1 MSNWISIEGHLA
13 DGLPMRLYVAE
24 CPGKISATC
33 LHDDAHPRS
42 SDEFEWQCRTAESAA
57 EWPSSNRSSEVLRAA
72 EQQVLE
78 YFAGNRLQ
86 FDLPLRWQG
95 TEFQIRVWQELTRV
109 PFGQTP
115 SYGMIAERIGVPN
128 ASRAVGAANG
138 RNRLPLFVPC
148 HRIVAAGGKTGG
160 FTGGLSLKKRLLAHE
175 AAVLGI
181 GTGIAGNL
189 FGPEMPRSHA

>member
-1 MSNWISIEGHLA
+1 MLNWISIEGHLA

-42 SDEFEWQCRTAESAA
+42 ADDLEWQCRTEDISAKRLDG
-57 EWPSSNRSSEVLRAA
+57 NRISDVLRTA
-72 EQQVLE
+72 EQQLLE
-78 YFAGNRLQ
+78 YFAGKRLQ
-86 FDLPLRWQG
+86 FDLPLRWHG

-115 SYGMIAERIGVPN
+115 NYGTIAERIGAPN
-128 ASRAVGAANG
+128 PSRAVGMANG
-138 RNRLPLFVPC
+138 RNRLPLLVPC
-148 HRIVAAGGKTGG
+148 HRIIAAGGKIGG
-160 FTGGLSLKKRLLAHE
+160 FTGGLGLKKRLLAHE